1 MADEITS
8 SPAGLPLRPP
18 AAITAAH
25 DLSEFS
31 CAAEP
36 LNDWLK
42 RRALKNEGNTAR
54 TYVVAQGNRVVAY
67 YTLAAGS
74 VMRAA
79 LPRSLRHDTPE
90 QIPVVILGRLATD
103 RRFERRGIGAGMLQ
117 EAITRLLTASVEIG
131 VRALIVHALDDAA
144 VGFYRRF
151 GFVASS
157 IDDRTLVLPV
167 ETARRAVLEE

>member
-8 SPAGLPLRPP
+8 PAGGPLRPP
-18 AAITAAH
+18 APITAAH
-25 DLSEFS
+25 DLVQFS
-31 CAAEP
+31 CAEES

-42 RRALKNEGNTAR
+42 RRALRNEGNTSR
-54 TYVVAQGNRVVAY
+54 TYVVAQGNRVVGY

-79 LPRSLRHDTPE
+79 LPRAMRHDTPE
-90 QIPVVILGRLATD
+90 QIPVVILARLATD
-103 RRFERRGIGAGMLQ
+103 RRFERRGVGAGMLQ

-144 VGFYRRF
+144 AEFYRRF
-151 GFVASS
+151 GFVSS
-157 IDDRTLVLPV
+157 PIDERTLVLPV
-167 ETARRAVLEE
+167 ETARRALVEE